1 VEDRNKKEATM
12 ATRIGDLKKMA
23 RAWAKV
29 RAEEKAL
36 EAKRREI
43 GERLTAMFKE
53 SGVSGVQITERE
65 DVQLDVAT
73 KRTANKGDIVQ
84 VFGDAGEAFWAKLP
98 QKTSEYLT
106 VAKRVIE
113 EVRL

>member
-1 VEDRNKKEATM
+1 M
-12 ATRIGDLKKMA
+12 ATLKKMA
-23 RAWAKV
+23 ATWAAV

-36 EAKRREI
+36 EGKRREL
-43 GERLTAMFKE
+43 GERLTAALKE
-53 SGVSGVQITERE
+53 SGITGVQISERE
-65 DVQLDVAT
+65 DVQLDVST
-73 KRTANKGDIVQ
+73 KREARKGDIVQ
-84 VFGDAGEAFWAKLP
+84 VFGDAGEAFWARLP

>member
-1 VEDRNKKEATM
+1 M
-12 ATRIGDLKKMA
+12 ATRLATLKKMA
-23 RAWAKV
+23 AQWAKV
-29 RAEEKAL
+29 RAEERAV
-36 EAKRREI
+36 EAKRREL
-43 GERLTAMFKE
+43 GERLMATMKE
-53 SGVSGVQITERE
+53 SGVTGVQISERE
-65 DVQLDVAT
+65 DVQIDAST
-73 KRTANKGDIVQ
+73 KREALKRDIVA